1 MHPTMAGWKLYLC
14 IFKGQYFGAICAAVS
29 VNTTLTGTKLNCDK
43 QALGLLLSFLLKNLN
58 LC

>member
-1 MHPTMAGWKLYLC
+1 MAGWKLYLC